1 MTELEAKLLVPDAAT
16 LEALACVTRI
26 GDAVVQHPRSHTQ
39 HDTYL
44 DTPSLRLARA
54 GYGCRLRRKGAE
66 AVVTLKGLG
75 GVSGA
80 VHAREEIEHDV
91 AEPSVAALLAL
102 DAEPGPTVRR
112 LAAGEALQELFHVE
126 THRRTW
132 DAVCGGQVCFELVL
146 DRAVFRV
153 QGGEH
158 VLLEM
163 ELESRDGDADRL
175 RAAAAELRERF
186 GLADSTLSKFAR
198 GLHWAGISL

>member
-1 MTELEAKLLVPDAAT
+1 MTELEAKLLVPDAAA
-16 LEALACVTRI
+16 LEALARVTRI
-26 GDAVVQHPRSHTQ
+26 GDAVLQQPRSHTH

-66 AVVTLKGLG
+66 AVATLKGLG

-80 VHAREEIEHDV
+80 VHAREEIEHDL

-102 DAEPGPTVRR
+102 DAEPGRTVRR
-112 LAAGEALQELFHVE
+112 LAAGEALHELFRVE
-126 THRRTW
+126 TQRRTW
-132 DAVCGGQVCFELVL
+132 DAVWGEQVCYELVL

-153 QGGEH
+153 PDGEH
-158 VLLEM
+158 VLLEV
-163 ELESRDGDADRL
+163 ELECREGDTARL
-175 RAAAAELRERF
+175 RTAAAELRERF

-198 GLHWAGISL
+198 GLHWAGITL